1 MNNTQEYRDKY
12 GIKSE
17 EDVVRFTTEMSQRAR
32 EGEVACISFDNL
44 ENNERKSVSHTR
56 KDGGTNI
63 LHFPNIVKEKLE
75 YDKLQFK
82 FFKNQSKHRTDLIQ
96 FN

>member
-12 GIKSE
+12 GIKSA

-32 EGEVACISFDNL
+32 EGEVACISFNNL
-44 ENNERKSVSHTR
+44 ENNERKSIPHAR

-63 LHFPNIVKEKLE
+63 LHFPNVVKEQLE
-75 YDKLQFK
+75 YE
-82 FFKNQSKHRTDLIQ
+82 
-96 FN
+96 